1 MEANLPSP
9 IIRAREELEL
19 EEERE
24 KDVGAICA
32 LGFEREQ
39 VLDAL
44 EETVSIIFI
53 TRNRRRRRLVFHGDH
68 RADND
73 AM

>member
-1 MEANLPSP
+1 MEANVPSP

-44 EETVSIIFI
+44 EETVSQIKVLLWS
-53 TRNRRRRRLVFHGDH
+53 RNRRLESCSFHTGH
-68 RADND
+68 LC
-73 AM
+73 

>member
-1 MEANLPSP
+1 MEANLPPP

-44 EETVSIIFI
+44 EETVGVKFI
-53 TRNRRRRRLVFHGDH
+53 AVVLETDATGDLVFHS
-68 RADND
+68 
-73 AM
+73 

>member
-44 EETVSIIFI
+44 EETVGVNFFAVVLE
-53 TRNRRRRRLVFHGDH
+53 TNATGDWALH
-68 RADND
+68 S
-73 AM
+73 

>member
-44 EETVSIIFI
+44 EETVGVRFI
-53 TRNRRRRRLVFHGDH
+53 AAEDSVFHSWC
-68 RADND
+68 NVV
-73 AM
+73 

>member
-19 EEERE
+19 EEEHE

-44 EETVSIIFI
+44 EETVSFKLFL
-53 TRNRRRRRLVFHGDH
+53 RSRERRRVHAEH
-68 RADND
+68 SC
-73 AM
+73 

>member
-44 EETVSIIFI
+44 EETVGVKLYCYGLG
-53 TRNRRRRRLVFHGDH
+53 TEAAGDLVFYSW
-68 RADND
+68 
-73 AM
+73 

>member
-44 EETVSIIFI
+44 EGTVSVKFI
-53 TRNRRRRRLVFHGDH
+53 AVVEKKMAPFHASH
-68 RADND
+68 WC
-73 AM
+73 

>member
-44 EETVSIIFI
+44 EETVSSRFI
-53 TRNRRRRRLVFHGDH
+53 TAVSRQE
-68 RADND
+68 ACS
-73 AM
+73 A

>member
-44 EETVSIIFI
+44 EETVGVKFI
-53 TRNRRRRRLVFHGDH
+53 AVVS
-68 RADND
+68 
-73 AM
+73 

>member
-9 IIRAREELEL
+9 IVRAREELEL

-44 EETVSIIFI
+44 EETVGVEFI
-53 TRNRRRRRLVFHGDH
+53 ATGDSVFHS
-68 RADND
+68 RCNVV
-73 AM
+73 

>member
-9 IIRAREELEL
+9 IVRAREELEL

-44 EETVSIIFI
+44 EETVGVRFI
-53 TRNRRRRRLVFHGDH
+53 ATRDSVFHS
-68 RADND
+68 RCNVV
-73 AM
+73 